1 MSLLDVVE
9 SNQGHVTDL
18 RDELGRVRAALD
30 RTDSVLGVADETLER
45 AESAIKTSRTWGP
58 IVLGVL
64 GAVVI
69 GAGVVIVMRK
79 RRHSAEEVD

>member
-18 RDELGRVRAALD
+18 REELGRVRAALD
-30 RTDSVLGVADETLER
+30 RTDAVLGVADETLER
-45 AESAIKTSRTWGP
+45 AEVAIKSSRTWGP
-58 IVLGVL
+58 IVLAVL
-64 GAVVI
+64 GAAVI

-79 RRHSAEEVD
+79 RRHSAAEAD

>member
-18 RDELGRVRAALD
+18 REELGRVRAALD
-30 RTDSVLGVADETLER
+30 RTDAVLGVADETFER
-45 AESAIKTSRTWGP
+45 AEVAIKSSRTWGP
-58 IVLGVL
+58 IVLAVL
-64 GAVVI
+64 GAAVI

-79 RRHSAEEVD
+79 RRHSAAEAD

>member
-30 RTDSVLGVADETLER
+30 RTDAVLGVADETLER

-58 IVLGVL
+58 IVLAVL
-64 GAVVI
+64 GAAVI

-79 RRHSAEEVD
+79 RRHSAEDPD

>member
-18 RDELGRVRAALD
+18 REELGRVRAALD
-30 RTDSVLGVADETLER
+30 RTDAVLGVADETLER
-45 AESAIKTSRTWGP
+45 AEVAIKSSRTWGP
-58 IVLGVL
+58 IVLAVL
-64 GAVVI
+64 GAAVI

-79 RRHSAEEVD
+79 RRHSADEAD

>member
-18 RDELGRVRAALD
+18 REELGRVRAALD
-30 RTDSVLGVADETLER
+30 RTEAVLGVADDTLER
-45 AESAIKTSRTWGP
+45 AEVAIKTSRTWGP
-58 IVLGVL
+58 IVLAVL
-64 GAVVI
+64 GAAVI

-79 RRHSAEEVD
+79 RRHSAEGAD

>member
-9 SNQGHVTDL
+9 SNQGHVADL
-18 RDELGRVRAALD
+18 REELGRFRAVLD
-30 RTDSVLGVADETLER
+30 RTDAVLGVADETLER
-45 AESAIKTSRTWGP
+45 AESAIKTSRTWAP

-64 GAVVI
+64 GAAVI

-79 RRHSAEEVD
+79 RSHASEDSD